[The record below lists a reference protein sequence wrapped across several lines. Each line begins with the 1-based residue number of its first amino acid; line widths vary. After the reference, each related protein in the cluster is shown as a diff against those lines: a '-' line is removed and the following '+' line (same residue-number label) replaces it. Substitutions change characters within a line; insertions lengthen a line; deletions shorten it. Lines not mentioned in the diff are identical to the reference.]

1 MSCRIVRSD
10 RHDDAKW
17 VHDNLYAY
25 NLEKTGEPRQVI
37 ILAQDPDRKAFLAV
51 DEAGERLGGC
61 CWHVRREKQ
70 YLFIDFLWMS
80 DAARG
85 TGCGSALIHA
95 VEAQAR
101 ELNCLGI
108 ELGTNTFQS
117 PGFYQKMGFLPV
129 EEKKFPV
136 RNYPENIH
144 YTFRKTF

>member
-1 MSCRIVRSD
+1 MSCRVVLSD
-10 RHDDAKW
+10 RYDDAKW

-25 NLEKTGEPRQVI
+25 NLEKTGEPRQEI
-37 ILAQDPDRKAFLAV
+37 ILAQDPDRKTFLAV
-51 DEAGERLGGC
+51 NEAGERLGGC

-70 YLFIDFLWMS
+70 YLFVDFLWMS

-85 TGCGSALIHA
+85 TGCGSALIQA
-95 VEAQAR
+95 VETQAR

-129 EEKKFPV
+129 GEKKFPV